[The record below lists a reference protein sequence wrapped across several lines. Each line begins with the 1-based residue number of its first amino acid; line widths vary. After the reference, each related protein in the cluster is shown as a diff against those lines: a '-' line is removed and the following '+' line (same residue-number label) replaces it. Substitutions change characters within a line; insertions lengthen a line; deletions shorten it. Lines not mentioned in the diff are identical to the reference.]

1 MNPSESIKRLIQRFT
16 ALPMAQRVG
25 LLVMIALAAAVIVV
39 TSMWTMSPNYQYLFT
54 ELNETDASL
63 IVQKLKAD
71 KIPYKLAKGGTA
83 VMVPE
88 EKVYEERIALTAQG
102 LPKGGVG
109 KGFSLFDESNFSTTE
124 FVQKINYQ
132 RALEDELAKT
142 IMSLEEVEYARV
154 HIAMP
159 KESVFIEDEQPAK
172 ASVVIKP
179 RTTRRVNQARVQGI
193 VYLLAKSVRGL
204 EPENISIVD
213 ITGKILYEGK
223 EKDDALAIATDRLEA
238 RRALENTLETR
249 AQEMLEKVVGPG
261 AAIIK
266 VSADLNM
273 DMVKSLKDVYDP
285 ELQVTRSE
293 ELRNEFGA
301 PPGGAAGI
309 AGTQANLPTGRGGPT
324 PIPPN
329 AQSGSSSVIR
339 NYEITS
345 TKTEQIQA
353 PGEIRRLSVSVVV
366 DGIYKAD
373 KDGKKV
379 YIPRQASELKDIENA
394 VKQAVGFNADREDLI
409 SVSCM
414 QFAQEDTGPAPGAVT
429 KFKDLILE
437 NLGTMFKW
445 LVLLIVIV
453 LVVMLVIRP
462 LMRWLTSGVRIV
474 SETAADQ
481 RALGGEERRAL
492 ESSGKEL
499 PMIEEAMAKSEE
511 MKTAI
516 TGQRKV
522 IQEIAKADNESATA
536 VVKSWLQ
543 EQGS

>member
-1 MNPSESIKRLIQRFT
+1 MNPLESIKRLLQRLN

-25 LLVMIALAAAVIVV
+25 ILAMVALAVAVVVV
-39 TSMWTMSPNYQYLFT
+39 TSIWTMAPNYQYLFT
-54 ELNETDASL
+54 DLNETDASL

-71 KIPYKLAKGGTA
+71 RIPYKLVKGGTA
-83 VMVPE
+83 IMIPE

-102 LPKGGVG
+102 LPKGGIG

-132 RALEDELAKT
+132 RALEEELAKT
-142 IMSLEEVEYARV
+142 IMSLEEVDYARV

-172 ASVVIKP
+172 ASVVIRPKN
-179 RTTRRVNQARVQGI
+179 TRRISPARVQGI

-223 EKDDALAIATDRLEA
+223 EKDDALAIASDRLEA

-249 AQEMLEKVVGPG
+249 AQEMLEKIVGPG

-266 VSADLNM
+266 VSADINM
-273 DMVKSLKDVYDP
+273 DMVKSLKDAYDP
-285 ELQVTRSE
+285 DLQVTRSE
-293 ELRNEFGA
+293 ELKNEFGA

-329 AQSGSSSVIR
+329 AESGSSSVIR
-339 NYEITS
+339 NYEITT
-345 TKTEQIQA
+345 TKTEHIQA
-353 PGEIRRLSVSVVV
+353 PGEIKRLSVSVVV
-366 DGIYKAD
+366 DGTYKVD

-379 YIPRQASELKDIENA
+379 YIPRPAGELKDIENA

-409 SVSCM
+409 SVANM
-414 QFAQEDTGPAPGAVT
+414 QFAQEDTGAEAGVVT

-437 NLGTMFKW
+437 NLTTMLKW
-445 LVLLIVIV
+445 IVLLVVIV
-453 LVVMLVIRP
+453 MVLLLVIRP
-462 LMRWLTSGVRIV
+462 LMKWLTSGVRVV
-474 SETAADQ
+474 SESAADQ

-492 ESSGKEL
+492 EGGKEL

-511 MKTAI
+511 MKTAVL
-516 TGQRKV
+516 GQRKV

>member
-1 MNPSESIKRLIQRFT
+1 MNPFESIKRLLQRFI
-16 ALPMAQRVG
+16 ALPMAHRVG
-25 LLVMIALAAAVIVV
+25 LLAMFGLAAAVIVA
-39 TSMWTMSPNYQYLFT
+39 TSMWTMAPNFQYLFT
-54 ELNETDASL
+54 DLNETDASM
-63 IVQKLKAD
+63 IVQKLKSD
-71 KIPYKLAKGGTA
+71 KIPYKLVKGGTA
-83 VMVPE
+83 VMIPE

-172 ASVVIKP
+172 ASIVIKP
-179 RTTRRVNQARVQGI
+179 KANRRINPARVQGI
-193 VYLLAKSVRGL
+193 VYLVAKSVRGL

-223 EKDDALAIATDRLEA
+223 EKDDALAIASDRLEA
-238 RRALENTLETR
+238 RRALENALETR
-249 AQEMLEKVVGPG
+249 AQEMLEKIVGPG

-266 VSADLNM
+266 VSADINM
-273 DMVKSLKDVYDP
+273 DMVKSLKDAYDP
-285 ELQVTRSE
+285 DLQVTRSE
-293 ELRNEFGA
+293 ELKNEFGG

-324 PIPPN
+324 PIPPG
-329 AQSGSSSVIR
+329 AQSGASSVIR
-339 NYEITS
+339 NYEITT
-345 TKTEQIQA
+345 TKTEHIQA

-379 YIPRQASELKDIENA
+379 YMPRQAGELKDIENA

-409 SVSCM
+409 SVASM
-414 QFAQEDTGPAPGAVT
+414 QFAQEEMGPQPGAVT

-437 NLGTMFKW
+437 NLSTMLKW
-445 LVLLIVIV
+445 IVLLIVIV
-453 LVVMLVIRP
+453 LVLLLVIRP
-462 LMRWLTSGVRIV
+462 LMKWLTSGVRIV

-492 ESSGKEL
+492 EVAGKEL
-499 PMIEEAMAKSEE
+499 PMLEEAMAKSEE
-511 MKTAI
+511 MKTSVL
-516 TGQRKV
+516 GQRRV
-522 IQEIAKADNESATA
+522 IQEIAKTDHESTTA

>member
-1 MNPSESIKRLIQRFT
+1 MNPLESIKRLFQRFT

-25 LLVMIALAAAVIVV
+25 ILAVVALAVAVVAV
-39 TSMWTMSPNYQYLFT
+39 TSMWTMAPNFQYLFT
-54 ELNETDASL
+54 DLNETDASL
-63 IVQKLKAD
+63 IVQKLKD
-71 KIPYKLAKGGTA
+71 DRIPYRLVKGGTA
-83 VMVPE
+83 VMIPE

-102 LPKGGVG
+102 LPKGGIG
-109 KGFSLFDESNFSTTE
+109 KGFSLFDESSFSTTE

-142 IMSLEEVEYARV
+142 IMSLEEVDYARV

-172 ASVVIKP
+172 ASVVIRPK
-179 RTTRRVNQARVQGI
+179 TTRRLNPARVQGI

-223 EKDDALAIATDRLEA
+223 QKDDALAIATDRLEA
-238 RRALENTLETR
+238 RRALENNLETR
-249 AQEMLEKVVGPG
+249 AQEMLEKIVGPG

-266 VSADLNM
+266 VSADINM
-273 DMVKSLKDVYDP
+273 DMVKSLKDAYDP
-285 ELQVTRSE
+285 DLQVTRSE
-293 ELRNEFGA
+293 ELKNEFGA
-301 PPGGAAGI
+301 PLGGAAGI
-309 AGTQANLPTGRGGPT
+309 AGTQANLPTGRGGPS
-324 PIPPN
+324 PIPPG

-339 NYEITS
+339 NYEITT
-345 TKTEQIQA
+345 TKTEHIQA

-366 DGIYKAD
+366 DGTYKTD
-373 KDGKKV
+373 KDGKKTYV
-379 YIPRQASELKDIENA
+379 PRPAGELKDIENA

-409 SVSCM
+409 SVANM
-414 QFAQEDTGPAPGAVT
+414 QFAQEEMGTEAGAVT
-429 KFKDLILE
+429 KFMDLILE
-437 NLGTMFKW
+437 NLSTMFKW
-445 LVLLIVIV
+445 IVLLVVIV
-453 LVVMLVIRP
+453 MVLLLVIRP
-462 LMRWLTSGVRIV
+462 LMKWLTSGVRVV
-474 SETAADQ
+474 SERAADQ

-492 ESSGKEL
+492 EGGKEL

-511 MKTAI
+511 MKSAVL
-516 TGQRKV
+516 GQRKV